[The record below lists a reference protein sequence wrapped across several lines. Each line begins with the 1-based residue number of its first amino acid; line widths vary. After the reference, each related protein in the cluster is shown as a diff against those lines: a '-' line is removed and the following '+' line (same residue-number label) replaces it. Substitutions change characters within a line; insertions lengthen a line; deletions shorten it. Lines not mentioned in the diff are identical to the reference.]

1 MEVNGI
7 VIDIEYKPIK
17 HIHLSVYPPEG
28 KVHASVP
35 NGMSEPQIRLF
46 ILSKYMWLKSKIDE
60 ATSHKYQKPR
70 EYVSGEAHYYK
81 GQLYRLRVEIRNTGK
96 QEVAIEGDYIA
107 VYCRRQENAEDLL
120 KEWYRLNLKELL
132 PPLIEKW
139 CKRMQIEVPSFE
151 VKSMPKRWGSCSK
164 EKKNILFNLELAKKP
179 IECIDYIVVHEM
191 IHLVERNHTD
201 RFYRLL
207 NTYLPGWEKIKD
219 MLNEYPVIINFL
231 RNSIT

>member
-28 KVHASVP
+28 NVHASVP

-81 GQLYRLRVEIRNTGK
+81 GQLYRLRIEIRNTGK

-139 CKRMQIEVPSFE
+139 CKRMQIEMPSFE
-151 VKSMPKRWGSCSK
+151 VKFMPKRWGSCSK

-207 NTYLPGWEKIKD
+207 NTYLPEWGKLKD
-219 MLNEYPVIINFL
+219 MLNEYPVIINF
-231 RNSIT
+231 

>member
-28 KVHASVP
+28 NVHASVP

-81 GQLYRLRVEIRNTGK
+81 GQLYRLKVEIRNTGK

-219 MLNEYPVIINFL
+219 MLNEYPVIINF
-231 RNSIT
+231 

>member
-1 MEVNGI
+1 
-7 VIDIEYKPIK
+7 
-17 HIHLSVYPPEG
+17 
-28 KVHASVP
+28 
-35 NGMSEPQIRLF
+35 
-46 ILSKYMWLKSKIDE
+46 MWLKSKIDE
-60 ATSHKYQKPR
+60 ATSHKYHKPR

-139 CKRMQIEVPSFE
+139 CKRMQIEMPSFE

-179 IECIDYIVVHEM
+179 IECIDYVVVHEM

-219 MLNEYPVIINFL
+219 MLNEYPVIINF
-231 RNSIT
+231 

>member
-28 KVHASVP
+28 NVHASVP

-219 MLNEYPVIINFL
+219 MLNEYPVIINF
-231 RNSIT
+231 

>member
-7 VIDIEYKPIK
+7 NIVIEYKPIK

-28 KVHASVP
+28 NVHASAP
-35 NGMSEPQIRLF
+35 SGMSEQQIRLF
-46 ILSKYMWLKSKIDE
+46 ILSKYMWLKSKIEE
-60 ATSHKYQKPR
+60 ARSHKYQKPR
-70 EYVSGEAHYYK
+70 EYVSGEAYYFK

-107 VYCRRQENAEDLL
+107 VYCRKQENVEDLL

-132 PPLIEKW
+132 PSLIEKW
-139 CKRMQIEVPSFE
+139 SKRMQIEIPSFE

-164 EKKNILFNLELAKKP
+164 GRKHILFNLELAKKP
-179 IECIDYIVVHEM
+179 IECIDYIVIHEM

-207 NTYLPGWEKIKD
+207 STYLPGWEKVKD
-219 MLNEYPVIINFL
+219 MLNEYPIIINFKK
-231 RNSIT
+231 